1 MDDGIEI
8 LGSLPPRASLKTR
21 RHPKGCGYRNEVR
34 ASGLGKIKILSLLL
48 AGFVPVASGF
58 SLKAFRV

>member
-1 MDDGIEI
+1 VFSYLADT
-8 LGSLPPRASLKTR
+8 LGVQLQELFSP
-21 RHPKGCGYRNEVR
+21 VR
-34 ASGLGKIKILSLLL
+34 TTKNQDFEPAY